1 MIGSVTERLD
11 EQKLTV
17 LRRWGEGLASDER
30 EEVRAA
36 GRAILLMSD
45 EIERL
50 HVDLWHAREQRE
62 PAGEPAP
69 AEMAQESSSDWP
81 RTAEQ
86 LEIGKALRDRIT
98 AFRLSKRD

>member
-1 MIGSVTERLD
+1 MERLD
-11 EQKLTV
+11 EQKLKA
-17 LRRWGEGLASDER
+17 LRRWGEGLARDER
-30 EEVRAA
+30 EELRAA

-50 HVDLWHAREQRE
+50 QVDLRHARGQRE
-62 PAGEPAP
+62 PVAAEPAP
-69 AEMAQESSSDWP
+69 AEMAPERPADGP

-86 LEIGKALRDRIT
+86 LEIGTALRDRIL